1 MLSFIVGL
9 AMMLNGAN
17 LGGTVKD
24 VFDDVSN
31 VLASINGDGKEFD
44 IPASLAAIYKIR
56 KHYNEGSN
64 AGKQD
69 YRRGMIRSGWLDGSE
84 DAEIAE
90 IKGIMP
96 DLGATAWVDML
107 GEGANY
113 TDDPEAH
120 KMYKGDKGLYWTTED
135 LSSVTFTGGTGD
147 KKDYSTQK
155 LLSYYYNES
164 ENKYYV
170 IKNNVWLNQK
180 DVSGQVALSA
190 LHQEW
195 EKPPAEIVNTAS
207 TYAEAKKIYEET
219 KQANNGS
226 FIF

>member
-1 MLSFIVGL
+1 
-9 AMMLNGAN
+9 MMLNGAN
-17 LGGTVKD
+17 LGGAVKD
-24 VFDDVSN
+24 VFDDVAN

-90 IKGIMP
+90 IKGIMS

-113 TDDPEAH
+113 TDNAEDG

-135 LSSVTFTGGTGD
+135 LSTVTFTGGTGD

-164 ENKYYV
+164 ENQYYV

>member
-24 VFDDVSN
+24 VFDDVSS

-44 IPASLAAIYKIR
+44 IPASLAAIYNIR
-56 KHYNEGSN
+56 KNYNQGSN

-90 IKGIMP
+90 IKGIMSG
-96 DLGATAWVDML
+96 LGATAWVDML

-113 TDDPEAH
+113 TDNAEDG

-135 LSSVTFTGGTGD
+135 LSTVTFTGGTGD

-164 ENKYYV
+164 ENQYYV

-190 LHQEW
+190 LHGEW